1 MLSIHIHTGDG
12 KSVIDPHVSELVAYR
27 ADPGAC
33 IWVDL
38 EEPTQEELAAVASTF
53 GLLEFTVE
61 DLLKQ
66 GQRAKL
72 EAFDGYNVLI
82 MHGMRFDPETRE
94 VSTPEVDIVLGK
106 NFVVTGHDPK
116 LRDIVHDPQG
126 PKHVCSQLA
135 KSPTLLVYGI
145 VDRLVDAYFPVLD
158 MIDDSIEDVEERVL
172 TNPTSEVLGHI
183 FTLKH
188 SLGTLRKVVSPQLE
202 VFNRLIARED
212 AVIDPTYSVYFR
224 DIYDHLVRCFE
235 VVDSYRDLMSSSMDA
250 YLSMVANRQNELIQ
264 RLTLFATIFMPI
276 TFLTGLFG
284 QNFANMPQVQHDNGY
299 LWWYVLG
306 FMVLLSVGQV
316 VYYRRKHWL

>member
-1 MLSIHIHTGDG
+1 MLSIRIHTGDA
-12 KSVIDPHVSELVAYR
+12 KSLIDPPPADLARYR
-27 ADPGAC
+27 ADPGAF

-38 EEPTQEELAAVASTF
+38 EEPTHEELAAVAPVF
-53 GLLEFTVE
+53 GILDLTVE
-61 DLLKQ
+61 DLLVQ

-82 MHGMRFDPETRE
+82 MHGMNFDPATRE

-106 NFVVTGHDPK
+106 NFLITGHPPS
-116 LRDIVHDPQG
+116 LRPIIHDPQG
-126 PKHVCSQLA
+126 PGHACAQLG
-135 KSPTLLVYGI
+135 KSPTLLLYGI
-145 VDRLVDAYFPVLD
+145 VDRLVDSYYPVLD
-158 MIDDSIEDVEERVL
+158 TIDDAIESVEEQVL
-172 TNPTSEVLGHI
+172 GGPTSDVLGHI

-188 SLGTLRKVVSPQLE
+188 SLSTLRKVISPQLE
-202 VFNRLIARED
+202 LFNRLIARED
-212 AVIDPTYSVYFR
+212 DIIDHAYVVYFR
-224 DIYDHLVRCFE
+224 DIYDHLVRSFE

-284 QNFANMPQVQHDNGY
+284 QNFRDMPQVDHDNGY

-316 VYYRRKHWL
+316 FYYRRRHWL